1 MGAPPAGYPCPPWEL
16 SERPVDHAGQVHD
29 HYSARGAPVSYRLK
43 DRAPALHES
52 MAYVAALGGDGAS
65 PALLYRGDE
74 PASPPRDPAADD
86 TARGD
91 LELSLVF
98 ESDAAMRMVAELKAA
113 VAAAAASLR
122 DDDGDGD
129 APAAST
135 RGRAATLN
143 VYEVVIDQAG
153 ALGLGL
159 RETPGPPRTF
169 VVSEVGDNLPACD
182 AGILVGD
189 QVAAVNGEPL
199 DGFTLDDVR
208 HVIAGADRP
217 LRLSLLRSEAAPP
230 PPAPAAASPA
240 PRSPPPAAAAPAPE
254 PAGRDPGTYDA
265 TIARPGPLGLRL
277 EQHTVNGKHVIAVVH
292 VKPGGQ
298 SDAAGIV
305 VGSRLVG
312 VNGDGVSNRPASS
325 DNDPYR
331 LLGVAKDADES
342 AIRKAYKKTSLKTHP
357 DRGGRKSLF
366 VAVNKAYA
374 VLADEQTRRDYDT
387 CADSVDFD
395 KAMTLIKNSPRPLT
409 LQLVR
414 PVEKEPEDE
423 EEEEEDDA
431 ST

>member
-1 MGAPPAGYPCPPWEL
+1 MHG
-16 SERPVDHAGQVHD
+16 SE
-29 HYSARGAPVSYRLK
+29 
-43 DRAPALHES
+43 E
-52 MAYVAALGGDGAS
+52 
-65 PALLYRGDE
+65 
-74 PASPPRDPAADD
+74 
-86 TARGD
+86 
-91 LELSLVF
+91 
-98 ESDAAMRMVAELKAA
+98 
-113 VAAAAASLR
+113 SLR
-122 DDDGDGD
+122 
-129 APAAST
+129 S
-135 RGRAATLN
+135 
-143 VYEVVIDQAG
+143 VIDQPFEYSSPEHSPLYLAIDMSL
-153 ALGLGL
+153 A
-159 RETPGPPRTF
+159 
-169 VVSEVGDNLPACD
+169 DD
-182 AGILVGD
+182 AVL
-189 QVAAVNGEPL
+189 QMLESFPNAAN
-199 DGFTLDDVR
+199 
-208 HVIAGADRP
+208 
-217 LRLSLLRSEAAPP
+217 
-230 PPAPAAASPA
+230 
-240 PRSPPPAAAAPAPE
+240 
-254 PAGRDPGTYDA
+254 
-265 TIARPGPLGLRL
+265 
-277 EQHTVNGKHVIAVVH
+277 AVVH

-423 EEEEEDDA
+423 EEDEEE

>member
-29 HYSARGAPVSYRLK
+29 HYPARGAPVSYRLK

-98 ESDAAMRMVAELKAA
+98 ESDAARMVSELKAA

-122 DDDGDGD
+122 DGDGDGD
-129 APAAST
+129 APAASP

-143 VYEVVIDQAG
+143 VYEVVIDQDG

-159 RETPGPPRTF
+159 RRRRARAA
-169 VVSEVGDNLPACD
+169 D
-182 AGILVGD
+182 
-189 QVAAVNGEPL
+189 VAAVNGEPL

-208 HVIAGADRP
+208 HVIAGADR
-217 LRLSLLRSEAAPP
+217 RAPE
-230 PPAPAAASPA
+230 PPAQ
-240 PRSPPPAAAAPAPE
+240 RGRAAAAGARGGVAGAP
-254 PAGRDPGTYDA
+254 
-265 TIARPGPLGLRL
+265 
-277 EQHTVNGKHVIAVVH
+277 HTVNGKHVIAVVH

-423 EEEEEDDA
+423 EEDEEE

>member
-1 MGAPPAGYPCPPWEL
+1 M
-16 SERPVDHAGQVHD
+16 
-29 HYSARGAPVSYRLK
+29 
-43 DRAPALHES
+43 
-52 MAYVAALGGDGAS
+52 
-65 PALLYRGDE
+65 
-74 PASPPRDPAADD
+74 
-86 TARGD
+86 
-91 LELSLVF
+91 
-98 ESDAAMRMVAELKAA
+98 
-113 VAAAAASLR
+113 
-122 DDDGDGD
+122 
-129 APAAST
+129 
-135 RGRAATLN
+135 
-143 VYEVVIDQAG
+143 
-153 ALGLGL
+153 
-159 RETPGPPRTF
+159 
-169 VVSEVGDNLPACD
+169 
-182 AGILVGD
+182 
-189 QVAAVNGEPL
+189 
-199 DGFTLDDVR
+199 
-208 HVIAGADRP
+208 
-217 LRLSLLRSEAAPP
+217 
-230 PPAPAAASPA
+230 
-240 PRSPPPAAAAPAPE
+240 
-254 PAGRDPGTYDA
+254 
-265 TIARPGPLGLRL
+265 GLRL

-414 PVEKEPEDE
+414 PVEKEPE
-423 EEEEEDDA
+423 EEEEDDDDA

>member
-1 MGAPPAGYPCPPWEL
+1 MRVGRL
-16 SERPVDHAGQVHD
+16 R
-29 HYSARGAPVSYRLK
+29 RGPRRVEAAHEP
-43 DRAPALHES
+43 LHER
-52 MAYVAALGGDGAS
+52 A
-65 PALLYRGDE
+65 
-74 PASPPRDPAADD
+74 
-86 TARGD
+86 
-91 LELSLVF
+91 
-98 ESDAAMRMVAELKAA
+98 AELGPRGEALRRRRR
-113 VAAAAASLR
+113 VAGHLRLR
-122 DDDGDGD
+122 DDQRLPPVGV
-129 APAAST
+129 
-135 RGRAATLN
+135 GR
-143 VYEVVIDQAG
+143 
-153 ALGLGL
+153 
-159 RETPGPPRTF
+159 R
-169 VVSEVGDNLPACD
+169 
-182 AGILVGD
+182 
-189 QVAAVNGEPL
+189 
-199 DGFTLDDVR
+199 
-208 HVIAGADRP
+208 
-217 LRLSLLRSEAAPP
+217 
-230 PPAPAAASPA
+230 
-240 PRSPPPAAAAPAPE
+240 
-254 PAGRDPGTYDA
+254 
-265 TIARPGPLGLRL
+265 RL

-325 DNDPYR
+325 DSDPYR

-414 PVEKEPEDE
+414 PVEKEPEDDDE
-423 EEEEEDDA
+423 EEE

>member
-29 HYSARGAPVSYRLK
+29 HYPARGAPVSYRLK

-98 ESDAAMRMVAELKAA
+98 ESDAAMRMVSSSRRGRGRGREPARRRRRRGRAGG
-113 VAAAAASLR
+113 V
-122 DDDGDGD
+122 D
-129 APAAST
+129 A
-135 RGRAATLN
+135 RRAATLN
-143 VYEVVIDQAG
+143 VYEVVIDQDG

-159 RETPGPPRTF
+159 RRRRARRG
-169 VVSEVGDNLPACD
+169 
-182 AGILVGD
+182 
-189 QVAAVNGEPL
+189 
-199 DGFTLDDVR
+199 
-208 HVIAGADRP
+208 
-217 LRLSLLRSEAAPP
+217 RSSS
-230 PPAPAAASPA
+230 ASP
-240 PRSPPPAAAAPAPE
+240 
-254 PAGRDPGTYDA
+254 
-265 TIARPGPLGLRL
+265 
-277 EQHTVNGKHVIAVVH
+277 
-292 VKPGGQ
+292 GQ

-366 VAVNKAYA
+366 VAVNKACA

-423 EEEEEDDA
+423 EDERVDVSPAA
-431 ST
+431 SGLRRLQRHRCETSAC

>member
-29 HYSARGAPVSYRLK
+29 HYPARGAPVSYRLK

-122 DDDGDGD
+122 DGDGDGD

-143 VYEVVIDQAG
+143 VYEVVIDQDG
-153 ALGLGL
+153 ALGLG
-159 RETPGPPRTF
+159 G
-169 VVSEVGDNLPACD
+169 D
-182 AGILVGD
+182 AGPAADVRR
-189 QVAAVNGEPL
+189 QRARPRRRRRRPRRRRRRPVAAAG
-199 DGFTLDDVR
+199 GGGAR
-208 HVIAGADRP
+208 AGARG
-217 LRLSLLRSEAAPP
+217 
-230 PPAPAAASPA
+230 
-240 PRSPPPAAAAPAPE
+240 PR
-254 PAGRDPGTYDA
+254 PGTTTRRSRGRA
-265 TIARPGPLGLRL
+265 LGLRL

-342 AIRKAYKKTSLKTHP
+342 AIRRAYKKTSLKTHP

-395 KAMTLIKNSPRPLT
+395 KAMTFIKNSPRPLT

-423 EEEEEDDA
+423 EEDEEE